1 MLVWPKNSI
10 ASQGVIGHISEEPQ
24 ASVQSEAKAEAI
36 IDLITFLTLMQMKVI
51 IAKKNLHLVSF

>member
-1 MLVWPKNSI
+1 MLMWPKNSI

-36 IDLITFLTLMQMKVI
+36 IDCFFTLMQMKVI